1 MGGREKRAHVM
12 MLQQRFTS
20 STSVGVCD
28 DLRNVNVDPSLAAWL
43 WCWVRISEPK
53 VTFAALLLFYPAAVL
68 TCLKKRLNEFLPFL
82 S

>member
-12 MLQQRFTS
+12 MLLQRFTT

-28 DLRNVNVDPSLAAWL
+28 DLRNVNVDPCLAAWL

-53 VTFAALLLFYPAAVL
+53 VTFAALLLFL
-68 TCLKKRLNEFLPFL
+68 SNSRFNLLEKKIE
-82 S
+82 